1 MPHVD
6 VRVNVEPAFADR
18 VNPEELVRAARE
30 AIAVG
35 IQDQVTGWELGEMSL
50 RITTDEEIQ
59 ALNRDY
65 RHVDRPT
72 DVLSFAFLLDDD
84 EDEFGA
90 EFPYDWPA
98 QLGDVIVS
106 YPYAE
111 RQATDLGHTV
121 AMELAWLTIHGTLQ
135 LLGYSHE
142 TDGKAERME
151 KLERTTLKSLGFTVD

>member
-1 MPHVD
+1 MPHVE
-6 VRVNVEPAFADR
+6 VRVDVQSAFADQ
-18 VNPEELVRAARE
+18 VQVEQLVQAARE

-35 IQDQVTGWELGEMSL
+35 IEDQVTGWELGEMSL

-72 DVLSFAFLLDDD
+72 DVLSFAYLLDDE

-111 RQATDLGHTV
+111 RQAADLGHVV

-142 TDGKAERME
+142 TDSKAERME
-151 KLERTTLKSLGFTVD
+151 ALERSALRSLGFTAE